1 MAAKLLEKR
10 FGIKNVKDW
19 MKEYDAD
26 NDGRLSYHE
35 FKRSLKSFLNI
46 GQDNKNGEGEE
57 A

>member
-46 GQDNKNGEGEE
+46 GQDKNGEGEE